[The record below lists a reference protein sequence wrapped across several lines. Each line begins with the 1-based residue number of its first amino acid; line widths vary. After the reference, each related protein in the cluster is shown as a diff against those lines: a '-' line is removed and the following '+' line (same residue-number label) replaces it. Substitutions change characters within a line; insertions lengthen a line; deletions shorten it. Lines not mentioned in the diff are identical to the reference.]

1 MLARVYSTNTRLK
14 MSNFT
19 SFILAS
25 ISSLLS
31 IWGFY
36 FLIKKWSKFHISAI
50 GKVLKVLY
58 SLTLL
63 LIITI
68 SIIIASLSFNK
79 YWEGD
84 RVRVITELQ
93 GVKLGWS
100 KDEVYFRKGEP
111 ASVDIV
117 KGEFTYLVYGAI
129 RVGLKNDKVVKVIYV
144 CQDDNYSYEK
154 VGGISCDS
162 DVDRVIKQYGE
173 SKDLKIS
180 EDKLS
185 RFYNYPKY
193 NLAFGL
199 SKSKVE
205 ALAIFDSTKIHDSFR
220 FSLWGYENS
229 ANKKTYSIEEV
240 TGEPQEKYSRL
251 VLVDEDLQ
259 SQEANP
265 FDKYDAKEI
274 QKLSRLDEIIVDV
287 YGESALDHCAP
298 DLKKAERLRR
308 LALKGLTV
316 RKTGYQTYSAGKY
329 EIVFSSENVIRCR

>member
-1 MLARVYSTNTRLK
+1 
-14 MSNFT
+14 MSNLT

-25 ISSLLS
+25 FFLILS

-36 FLIKKWSKFHISAI
+36 FLIKKWSKFHLTLI

-68 SIIIASLSFNK
+68 SIFIASLSFNN
-79 YWEGD
+79 YWEDD
-84 RVRVITELQ
+84 RVRVVTELQ

-111 ASVDIV
+111 TSVDVTSIDV
-117 KGEFTYLVYGAI
+117 AEGKFTYLDYGDTG
-129 RVGLKNDKVVKVIYV
+129 VWLKNDKVVKVIYV

-162 DVDRVIKQYGE
+162 DVDRVTKQYGE
-173 SKDLKIS
+173 SKDLAIS

-185 RFYNYPKY
+185 RIYNYPKY
-193 NLAFGL
+193 NLAFWL

-205 ALAIFDSTKIHDSFR
+205 ALGIFDTTKIHDGFR
-220 FSLWGYENS
+220 FSPWVIENS
-229 ANKKTYSIEEV
+229 DKEKTESQDEWELVKPANKKTYSIEEV
-240 TGEPQEKYSRL
+240 T
-251 VLVDEDLQ
+251 
-259 SQEANP
+259 EATQ
-265 FDKYDAKEI
+265 DDAKEI
-274 QKLSRLDEIIVDV
+274 QKLSRGEELAHEL

-308 LALKGLTV
+308 LALKGTV
-316 RKTGYQTYSAGKY
+316 RETGYQTYSTGNY
-329 EIVFSSENVIRCR
+329 EIVFSSENVIRCK

>member
-1 MLARVYSTNTRLK
+1 
-14 MSNFT
+14 MSNLT
-19 SFILAS
+19 SFALAS
-25 ISSLLS
+25 IFSLLS

-36 FLIKKWSKFHISAI
+36 FLIKKWSKFHITAI

-68 SIIIASLSFNK
+68 SIFIASLYFNN
-79 YWEGD
+79 YWEDD

-111 ASVDIV
+111 TSVDITSIDV
-117 KGEFTYLVYGAI
+117 VEGKFTYLDYGATG
-129 RVGLKNDKVVKVIYV
+129 VWLKNDKVVKVIYV

-173 SKDLKIS
+173 SKDLAIS

-185 RFYNYPKY
+185 RIYNYPKY

-199 SKSKVE
+199 SKSKIEV
-205 ALAIFDSTKIHDSFR
+205 LAIFDSTKIHDGFR
-220 FSLWGYENS
+220 FSPSVIENAVKEKTES
-229 ANKKTYSIEEV
+229 QKEWDLVKPTNKNIDLDELAKRYGGEIVSDDTKPWEDFAPNPSKKTYSIE
-240 TGEPQEKYSRL
+240 
-251 VLVDEDLQ
+251 
-259 SQEANP
+259 
-265 FDKYDAKEI
+265 
-274 QKLSRLDEIIVDV
+274 
-287 YGESALDHCAP
+287 
-298 DLKKAERLRR
+298 
-308 LALKGLTV
+308 
-316 RKTGYQTYSAGKY
+316 
-329 EIVFSSENVIRCR
+329 